1 MGERGRTDH
10 DGKRLGATTGDRPL
24 RTPVA
29 CSIIP
34 TIAGRLHRP
43 PGVARWYA
51 QRCSPRGPYIHLKI
65 CPSMMPTAAM
75 PKTMARESQS
85 DCAAPFVIRHAGR
98 IARAMANTLLSQMRS
113 MLQATATLFAPQGPV
128 AARVSS
134 AHAPV
139 PSRRGPWEGTPRKK
153 GPARGRSRSAASCLA

>member
-34 TIAGRLHRP
+34 TCTGPRRGSL
-43 PGVARWYA
+43 V
-51 QRCSPRGPYIHLKI
+51 CSAPQPRGPHIHLKI